1 MITYCLTLDRI
12 KRLFFDLANQDYLLG
27 LIYFFSINNGN
38 MTEQIPI
45 RSVIIRVTDKS
56 DDCEAECDLSSKSMI
71 TDPIRR
77 HKVLLATIMT
87 IKNSEKKF

>member
-1 MITYCLTLDRI
+1 
-12 KRLFFDLANQDYLLG
+12 
-27 LIYFFSINNGN
+27 

-87 IKNSEKKF
+87 IKNSDKKF

>member
-1 MITYCLTLDRI
+1 
-12 KRLFFDLANQDYLLG
+12 
-27 LIYFFSINNGN
+27 

-77 HKVLLATIMT
+77 HKVLLAINYDPYKFRRKT
-87 IKNSEKKF
+87 SENISNQL

>member
-1 MITYCLTLDRI
+1 
-12 KRLFFDLANQDYLLG
+12 
-27 LIYFFSINNGN
+27 

-77 HKVLLATIMT
+77 HKVL
-87 IKNSEKKF
+87 